1 MQHFGVASLFQGRRA
16 NPLVWLGGT
25 IVVMD
30 VIPKM
35 FGNGQLLTFLLVAFS
50 VNHWVVDIALSAR
63 VTKHYWL
70 FLGIVL
76 VFLGPIGFFWIT
88 PTSYAM
94 MIYPIPLII
103 GARMGLGFVHF
114 LYSGWIW
121 KLSNPK
127 VRATIGQVLT

>member
-1 MQHFGVASLFQGRRA
+1 MQHFGVASLLQGRRA
-16 NPLVWLGGT
+16 NPLLWVGST
-25 IVVMD
+25 IIAMD

-35 FGNGQLLTFLLVAFS
+35 FGNGQVLTFLLVAFS

-76 VFLGPIGFFWIT
+76 VFLGPMGFLWIT
-88 PTSYAM
+88 PTSYGM
-94 MIYPIPLII
+94 LIYPIPII
-103 GARMGLGFVHF
+103 MGARMGLGFVHF

-127 VRATIGQVLT
+127 VRVMIGQALS